1 VGTFIERFRILHDKR
16 KRNVLPEHLLA
27 EYDAARRELTH
38 IVLSAQQAQV
48 APALA
53 RAAPRT
59 AFVADV
65 VLDLGGGE
73 PERTRT
79 LDVGA
84 RGFAALVVSRAP
96 PVDARV
102 TFTLEV
108 PSQAP
113 RNVPSNVRVKGTA
126 RVASRRPQRE
136 GERIGFVIESL
147 EAGGREALDA
157 AIVDFLLARL

>member
-1 VGTFIERFRILHDKR
+1 VGAFLERFRILHDKR
-16 KRNVLPEHLLA
+16 QRNVLPDHLVA

-48 APALA
+48 VPALA
-53 RAAPRT
+53 RAAART
-59 AFVADV
+59 ALVADV
-65 VLDLGGGE
+65 VLDLGGRA
-73 PERTRT
+73 PERTQT

-84 RGFAALVVSRAP
+84 RGFAALVASRAP
-96 PVDARV
+96 PVDTRV
-102 TFTLEV
+102 AFILEV
-108 PSQAP
+108 PSKAK
-113 RNVPSNVRVKGTA
+113 VKGTA

-157 AIVDFLLARL
+157 AIVDFLLTRLKQGP